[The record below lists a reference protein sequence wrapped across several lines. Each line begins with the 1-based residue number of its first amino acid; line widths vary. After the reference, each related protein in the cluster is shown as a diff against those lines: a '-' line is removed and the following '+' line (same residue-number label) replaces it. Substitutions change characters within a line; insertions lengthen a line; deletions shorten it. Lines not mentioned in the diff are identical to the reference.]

1 MNRPSWWF
9 VIVAAAL
16 SACGKGAASK
26 PPVMPTLPGMAAVAP
41 PTITGNDPRAALFL
55 TKGCPTCHSITAVG
69 IKSSTDVGPD
79 LSIAYTD
86 VRSRFGTSLEEF
98 LPNPTGTMQ
107 MVLGQLITLTPVERD
122 SVIHILKQI
131 NEEHEHNAQEHKEHP

>member
-1 MNRPSWWF
+1 VIARASWF
-9 VIVAAAL
+9 LGGVVLCAG
-16 SACGKGAASK
+16 CGKGAAPK
-26 PPVMPTLPGMAAVAP
+26 PPTMPTLPGMAAVAP
-41 PTITGNDPRAALFL
+41 PTITGNDPRANLFL
-55 TKGCPTCHSITAVG
+55 TKGCPTCHSVTAVG

-107 MVLGQLITLTPVERD
+107 MVLGQLITLSPAERD
-122 SVIHILKQI
+122 SIIHMLKQI
-131 NEEHEHNAQEHKEHP
+131 SEEHEHDAQEHKEHQ

>member
-1 MNRPSWWF
+1 MIARMSWF
-9 VIVAAAL
+9 LAGVVLCAGC
-16 SACGKGAASK
+16 SKGAAPK
-26 PPVMPTLPGMAAVAP
+26 PPTMPTLPGMAAVAP
-41 PTITGNDPRAALFL
+41 PTITGNDPRANLFL
-55 TKGCPTCHSITAVG
+55 TKGCPTCHSVTAVG

-107 MVLGQLITLTPVERD
+107 MVLGQLIKLSPAERD
-122 SVIHILKQI
+122 SVIHMLKQI
-131 NEEHEHNAQEHKEHP
+131 SEAHEHDAPEHKEHP

>member
-1 MNRPSWWF
+1 VIARLSWF
-9 VIVAAAL
+9 LAGVVVCAG
-16 SACGKGAASK
+16 CGKSTPK
-26 PPVMPTLPGMAAVAP
+26 PPAMPTLPGMAAVAP
-41 PTITGNDPRAALFL
+41 PTITGNDPRANLFL
-55 TKGCPTCHSITAVG
+55 TKGCPTCHSVTAFG

-107 MVLGQLITLTPVERD
+107 MVLGQLIKLSPAERD
-122 SVIHILKQI
+122 SVIHMLKQI
-131 NEEHEHNAQEHKEHP
+131 SEEQEHPGQHEQDHH

>member
-1 MNRPSWWF
+1 VIARLSWF
-9 VIVAAAL
+9 LAGVVVCAG
-16 SACGKGAASK
+16 CGKSTPK
-26 PPVMPTLPGMAAVAP
+26 PPAMPTLPGMAAVAP
-41 PTITGNDPRAALFL
+41 PTITGNDPRANLFL
-55 TKGCPTCHSITAVG
+55 TKGCPTCHSVTAVG

-107 MVLGQLITLTPVERD
+107 MVLGQLIKLSPAERD
-122 SVIHILKQI
+122 SVIHMLKQI
-131 NEEHEHNAQEHKEHP
+131 SEEQEHHEQHDQDHH

>member
-1 MNRPSWWF
+1 MSRFSYCLG
-9 VIVAAAL
+9 VVLALAA
-16 SACGKGAASK
+16 CNKGAAPSK
-26 PPVMPTLPGMAAVAP
+26 APAMPTLPGMAAVAP

-79 LSIAYTD
+79 LSIAYAD
-86 VRSRFGTSLEEF
+86 VHSRFGESLEEF
-98 LPNPTGTMQ
+98 LPHPTGTMQ
-107 MVLGQLITLTPVERD
+107 MVLGQLIKLTPEERD

-131 NEEHEHNAQEHKEHP
+131 NEEQEHKEHP

>member
-1 MNRPSWWF
+1 VIARLSWF
-9 VIVAAAL
+9 LAGAVVCAG
-16 SACGKGAASK
+16 CGKSTPK
-26 PPVMPTLPGMAAVAP
+26 PPAMPTLPGMAAVAP
-41 PTITGNDPRAALFL
+41 PTITGNDPRANLFL
-55 TKGCPTCHSITAVG
+55 TKGCPTCHSVTAVG

-107 MVLGQLITLTPVERD
+107 MVLGQLIKLSPAERD
-122 SVIHILKQI
+122 SVIHMLKQI
-131 NEEHEHNAQEHKEHP
+131 SEEQEHHEQHDQDHH